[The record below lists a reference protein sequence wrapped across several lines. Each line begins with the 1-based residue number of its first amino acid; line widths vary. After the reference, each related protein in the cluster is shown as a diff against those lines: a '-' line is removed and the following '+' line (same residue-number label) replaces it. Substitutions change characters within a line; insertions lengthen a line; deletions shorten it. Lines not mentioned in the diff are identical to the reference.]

1 MDEVRI
7 VRRRTYIW
15 PIVIAVVLLAIV
27 LAYVLFFNRTG
38 VDTVGWSGIMQWS
51 AVVQS

>member
-15 PIVIAVVLLAIV
+15 PIVIAVVVLALV

-38 VDTVGWSGIMQWS
+38 GETIGWNGIGVAWL
-51 AVVQS
+51 